1 MGHATLFIREP
12 ANTWTHFAGML
23 AAIPATAALLRLCRG
38 DRVKFW
44 GMLIYGISLILCF
57 GSSALFHAVPAE
69 DSEPFIILDHLAIF
83 ILIAGTVTPIG
94 MILLRG
100 WARFVLL
107 AAIWGMAAVGI
118 TMRLCF
124 DSPLAVR
131 TGLYLAM
138 GWIGCSLY
146 FQLVRRLSHAKVVSL
161 WLGGVFYSVGAL
173 INLTWTQFPP
183 ELSFLFG
190 PHEVFHVFVLAG
202 SACHYYFMI
211 AVMIPY
217 RRMPAFAEDAG
228 PPVHAAGAALTN
240 GAMRSSSPAKVDSR
254 R

>member
-1 MGHATLFIREP
+1 LFIREP
-12 ANTWTHFAGML
+12 TNTWTHFAGML
-23 AAIPATAALLRLCRG
+23 ASIPATAVLLRLCRG

-44 GMLIYGISLILCF
+44 GMLIYGISLILCY
-57 GSSALFHAVPAE
+57 GCSALFHATPDVE
-69 DSEPFIILDHLAIF
+69 SELFIILDHLAIF
-83 ILIAGTVTPIG
+83 ILIAGTVTPIA

-100 WARFVLL
+100 WARFALL
-107 AAIWGMAAVGI
+107 AAIWGMAAIGI
-118 TMRLCF
+118 IMRLCF
-124 DSPLAVR
+124 DTPLAIR

-146 FQLVRRLSHAKVVSL
+146 FQLVHRLSHAKVVSL

-173 INLTWTQFPP
+173 INLTWTKFPP
-183 ELSFLFG
+183 ELSLLVG

-217 RRMPAFAEDAG
+217 RRLPAFTKDAG
-228 PPVHAAGAALTN
+228 PPAHAATAALTT
-240 GAMRSSSPAKVDSR
+240 GAIRSGSSAKVESR